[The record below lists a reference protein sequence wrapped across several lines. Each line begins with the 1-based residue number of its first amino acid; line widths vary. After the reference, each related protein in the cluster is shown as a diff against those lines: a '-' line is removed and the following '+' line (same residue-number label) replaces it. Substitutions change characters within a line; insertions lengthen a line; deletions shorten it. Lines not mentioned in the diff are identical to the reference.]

1 MFSLRVHIAPV
12 GFEIDR
18 IIEPLVKWKADRV
31 YLITE
36 KDVEHSEVKYY
47 FKILKHKLSTKDIDV
62 KEGQCNIRDLYDVLG
77 LYKRIIDSEIN
88 NQIFINV
95 SSGNKI
101 ESIAG
106 MMACMTFKTDNF
118 NLKPYYV
125 VPDSYDVKP
134 TQGQQMTSGCKDIFT
149 LPNYTIQK
157 PSEDLIK
164 ALEVVRDND
173 NINKT
178 DLIKKYV
185 SAGLIKVKTDAK
197 NPRVAEFSQLNKNI
211 LSHLLKWGFVTTEG
225 EGKRCRIK
233 ITVDGV
239 NALKFLPNGKYAKP

>member
-36 KDVEHSEVKYY
+36 KDIEHSEAKYY
-47 FKILKHKLSTKDIDV
+47 FKIIKHRLSSKEIEV
-62 KEGQCNIRDLYDVLG
+62 KESQCNIRDLYDVLG
-77 LYKRIIDSEIN
+77 LYKKIIDEEKN

-106 MMACMTFKTDNF
+106 MMACMTFKTDNIG
-118 NLKPYYV
+118 LKPYYV

-134 TQGQQMTSGCKDIFT
+134 AQGQQMTSGCKNIFT

-164 ALEVVRDND
+164 ALEVIRDN
-173 NINKT
+173 NIINKT

-185 SAGLIKVKTDAK
+185 SNELIKVKKDAK
-197 NPRVAEFSQLNKNI
+197 NPKVAEFSQLNKNI
-211 LSHLLKWGFVTTEG
+211 LSHMLKWGFITMDG

-233 ITVDGV
+233 ITEDGI
-239 NALKFLPNGKYAKP
+239 NALKFLPNGK